1 MTYTTSFELVSV
13 FLSLASLVHVWARLM
28 IISFKHGSLCCAVNN
43 CRRRIRRADY
53 LLVLPRMSCVQAA
66 IQIDLDSD
74 SLL

>member
-28 IISFKHGSLCCAVNN
+28 IISFKHSSLCCAVNN
-43 CRRRIRRADY
+43 CRRRIHRADY
-53 LLVLPRMSCVQAA
+53 LLVLPRTSCVQAA